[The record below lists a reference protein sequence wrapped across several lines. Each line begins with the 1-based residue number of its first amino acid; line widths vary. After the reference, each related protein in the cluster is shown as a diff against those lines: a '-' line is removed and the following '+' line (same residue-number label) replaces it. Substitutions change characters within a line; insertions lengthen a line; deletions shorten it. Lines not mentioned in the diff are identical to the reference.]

1 MKVTWKVEG
10 GDEIS
15 AEVEAG
21 LTLKDAAM
29 ANDVPYILGE
39 CGGAMSCATCHV
51 VVAPDWVT
59 ATGEA
64 SDFEEAMLDMTEA
77 PRQEGSR
84 LSCQISMSADL
95 DGLVLTVPAT

>member
-1 MKVTWKVEG
+1 MKVIWKVEG
-10 GDEIS
+10 GDEIA
-15 AEVEAG
+15 AEVAVG
-21 LTLKDAAM
+21 TTLKDAAM

-51 VVAPDWVT
+51 VVAPDWVV
-59 ATGEA
+59 ATGEVG
-64 SDFEEAMLDMTEA
+64 DFEEAMLDMTEA
-77 PRQEGSR
+77 PRQDGSR